1 MPTKSRVKVTG
12 SDKRSSLLRIIKSF
26 MNHVQ
31 EKKTFRILQQKEV
44 ISSFDSSLFNC
55 AKLFTGKLE
64 RLSPKNIRW
73 ASGLYYKTF
82 RIVIYDRNDST
93 IVEPVL

>member
-1 MPTKSRVKVTG
+1 
-12 SDKRSSLLRIIKSF
+12 
-26 MNHVQ
+26 MNHAQ
-31 EKKTFRILQQKEV
+31 EKKLLGFFNRKK
-44 ISSFDSSLFNC
+44 FDSSLFNC

-64 RLSPKNIRW
+64 RLSPKNIRS